1 MANIIPAGSTVS
13 IPLQI
18 GQSITLVGM
27 GTAQRAPVESSGP
40 LNRQLHQIT
49 AAGVTV
55 GPVTRAT
62 TVNVVAATGG
72 SGVSY
77 TTSPNADS
85 AYPNLRKTRGARLLS
100 GSVFTTAG
108 TTAGTTWHTTLALPV
123 PFTAVQPVFL
133 NLETGAITISK
144 CCVAAVSALLNGS
157 NQCWPGATYTNV
169 TFGGATAGVMPARA
183 AASQPTVFTGDLT
196 PLQSVASTDGSG
208 MYYVAVRTYFD
219 AAGGGSGAGTG
230 YSYIGAQASP
240 DTATALFGGQTC
252 RTSAQVVDGVTTPAN
267 MTSGAAN
274 GNMVL
279 AGVIYRCEGDAA
291 LTVACV
297 GDSTVRGLNGTSGLT
312 GGFVRATGSL
322 SLAPRPMTCVN
333 VGCSGALPATYEANA
348 ERYLATLKPAVA
360 IYRGSSINEAIT
372 TQAIADSH
380 MSLAIR
386 FVDFCQQNGI
396 QPILETCMPQNLGS
410 VAADALRQGFN
421 VRLMA
426 YAQAIGIPYVDAS
439 AAVCDPTVPWQ
450 YLPANDSGDHSHPN
464 DTGYGLISAA
474 EQLVLAQFA

>member
-1 MANIIPAGSTVS
+1 MANIIPAGTSVA
-13 IPLQI
+13 IPLPAGATLI
-18 GQSITLVGM
+18 LSGQ
-27 GTAQRAPVESSGP
+27 GTAQAAPLASAT
-40 LNRQLHQIT
+40 RLHVLTLAQQQI
-49 AAGVTV
+49 
-55 GPVTRAT
+55 GPVSMAR
-62 TVNVVAATGG
+62 TVLVVAAPGG
-72 SGVSY
+72 PGVTY
-77 TTSPNADS
+77 TMSPSPDTL
-85 AYPNLRKTRGARLLS
+85 YPNLRKTRGARLLS

-123 PFTAVQPVFL
+123 PFTAIQPVFL

-144 CCVAAVSALLNGS
+144 CCAAAVSALLDGS
-157 NQCWPGATYTNV
+157 NHCWPAATYTNV

-196 PLQSVASTDGSG
+196 PLQSVAATDGSG

-219 AAGGGSGAGTG
+219 VAGGGSGAGTG
-230 YSYIGAQASP
+230 YSYIGSQASP
-240 DTATALFGGQTC
+240 DTATALFGGQSC

-274 GNMVL
+274 GNQVL
-279 AGVIYRCEGDAA
+279 AGVIYRCEDGS

-312 GGFVRATGSL
+312 GGFVRATGAL
-322 SLAPRPMTCVN
+322 SIAPRPITCVN

-348 ERYLATLKPAVA
+348 ERYLAILKPAAA

-386 FVDFCQQNGI
+386 FVDFCQQNSI
-396 QPILETCMPQNLGS
+396 LPILETCMPQNLGS
-410 VAADALRQGFN
+410 VAADALRQAFN

-426 YAQAIGIPYVDAS
+426 YATSIGIPYVDAS

-450 YLPANDSGDHSHPN
+450 YLPAYDSGDHSHPG
-464 DTGYGLISAA
+464 DTGYGVIQAA
-474 EQLVLAQFA
+474 EQLVLAQYA